1 MPKWLSNILP
11 YVSIPV
17 IIAVGTIVY
26 KSGQKS
32 EQTVDK
38 NDLVLYKVNSLAE
51 MISGIKTKVDSMEVH
66 QSDIKKAIIAM
77 QREVKSGNTKINMK
91 VDCIVENMP
100 NNSNLI
106 RQLYEIER
114 AIERKNDTIDFLTL
128 KNESLKK
135 QYKIGAKKLEEDK
148 W

>member
-1 MPKWLSNILP
+1 MKWLSNILP
-11 YVSIPV
+11 YISIPV
-17 IIAVGTIVY
+17 LIAVGTIVY
-26 KSGQKS
+26 KAGQKS

-38 NDLVLYKVNSLAE
+38 NDLVLYKVTNITEL
-51 MISGIKTKVDSMEVH
+51 IGKIKTKVDSMEVH
-66 QSDIKKAIIAM
+66 QSDIKKAIVIM
-77 QREVKSGNTKINMK
+77 QKEVKSGNTKINLK

-106 RQLYEIER
+106 RQLYDIER

-135 QYKIGAKKLEEDK
+135 QYKIGAKKLEER
-148 W
+148 